1 MIVPVRNLEMNVKHM
16 KQVAIIFNPRAGS
29 IKGNISRIETLRVEL
44 KKLGFECADEF
55 WMPTSRAGEAAE
67 LVSKAVKMNANVIVI
82 CGGDGTINEAVQVI
96 VGSDIPLAILPA
108 GTANVLAKE
117 MSLPTS
123 PEGLAELIARN
134 SSRRISVG
142 LAENPATKWKRY
154 FLLMAG
160 IGIDAAIIEAVN
172 PQLKKQ
178 FGIGSYIAAG
188 LKTLADWKLTPF
200 DLRANKISYPATF
213 AVIANAANYAA
224 WFKISPDSKMESDSL
239 NLCAF
244 NSTNRITYLG
254 YAAMS
259 LFGAHTKA
267 ANVVYEPISEI
278 FAESEVPVP
287 VQLDGELVGHL
298 PMKFSIVPNALT
310 VVAP

>member
-1 MIVPVRNLEMNVKHM
+1 M

-29 IKGNISRIETLRVEL
+29 IKGDISRIETLRETL
-44 KKLGFECADEF
+44 KKHGVSCDDEL

-67 LVSKAVKMNANVIVI
+67 LAAKAVKINAHLVIV
-82 CGGDGTINEAVQVI
+82 CGGDGTINEAVQGL
-96 VGSDIPLAILPA
+96 VGSSTPLAILPS

-117 MSLPTS
+117 LSLPSS
-123 PEGLAELIARN
+123 PEGLAELISRN
-134 SSRRISVG
+134 HLRRISVG
-142 LAENPATKWKRY
+142 LAEHPETNWQRY

-160 IGIDAAIIEAVN
+160 IGIDAAIIESVN
-172 PQLKKQ
+172 PKFKKQ
-178 FGIGSYIAAG
+178 FGIGAYIAAG
-188 LKTLADWKLTPF
+188 LQALVNWKLTPF
-200 DLRANKISYPATF
+200 KLKANHQSYPATF

-224 WFKISPDSKMESDSL
+224 WFNISPDSRMESDSL

-267 ANVVYEPISEI
+267 ANVVYEPMSEI
-278 FAESEVPVP
+278 FAESTEPVP

-298 PMKFSIVPNALT
+298 PMKFSIVPDALT

>member
-1 MIVPVRNLEMNVKHM
+1 M

-29 IKGNISRIETLRVEL
+29 IKGDSTRIHQLRDEL
-44 KKLGFECADEF
+44 RKHGFFCDDEF
-55 WMPTSRAGEAAE
+55 LLSTSRAGEAAE
-67 LVSKAVKMNANVIVI
+67 LVSKAVKMNAHLVIV
-82 CGGDGTINEAVQVI
+82 CGGDGTINEAVQGM
-96 VGSDIPLAILPA
+96 VGSSVPLAILPS

-117 MSLPTS
+117 LALPSS
-123 PEGLAELIARN
+123 PEDLVELIARH
-134 SSRRISVG
+134 SLRRISVG
-142 LAENPATKWKRY
+142 LASNAETGWQRY

-160 IGIDAAIIEAVN
+160 IGIDAAIIETVD
-172 PQLKKQ
+172 PKLKKQ
-178 FGIGSYIAAG
+178 FGLGAYIAAG
-188 LKTLADWKLTPF
+188 LKTLVNWKLTPF
-200 DLRANKISYPATF
+200 NLKANQQSYPATF

-224 WFKISPDSKMESDSL
+224 WFRISPDSRMESNAL

-259 LFGAHTKA
+259 LFGAHIKA
-267 ANVVYEPISEI
+267 SNVAYEPVSEI
-278 FAESEVPVP
+278 YAESNVPVP

>member
-1 MIVPVRNLEMNVKHM
+1 MMTNVKHM

-29 IKGNISRIETLRVEL
+29 IKGDISRIQLLRKVLQKYEFFC
-44 KKLGFECADEF
+44 GEEF

-67 LVSKAVKMNANVIVI
+67 LVSKAVKLNADVIVV
-82 CGGDGTINEAVQVI
+82 CGGDGTINEAVQGL
-96 VGSDIPLAILPA
+96 VGSHVPLAILPG

-117 MSLPTS
+117 LSLPTA
-123 PEGLAELIARN
+123 PAELAELISRN
-134 SSRRISVG
+134 SLRRISVG
-142 LAENPATKWKRY
+142 LAENPVTKWQRY

-160 IGIDAAIIEAVN
+160 IGIDAAIIETVD
-172 PQLKKQ
+172 PKLKKQ
-178 FGIGSYIAAG
+178 FGIASYVAAG
-188 LKTLADWKLTPF
+188 LKTLVNWKLTPF
-200 DLRANKISYPATF
+200 NLKANNQSYPATF

-224 WFKISPDSKMESDSL
+224 WFKISPDSTMESGSL

-244 NSTNRITYLG
+244 NSNNRITYLG

-259 LFGAHTKA
+259 LFGAHTRASK
-267 ANVVYEPISEI
+267 VIYEPISEI

-298 PMKFSIVPNALT
+298 PMKFSVVPNALT

>member
-1 MIVPVRNLEMNVKHM
+1 MLFR
-16 KQVAIIFNPRAGS
+16 
-29 IKGNISRIETLRVEL
+29 
-44 KKLGFECADEF
+44 
-55 WMPTSRAGEAAE
+55 
-67 LVSKAVKMNANVIVI
+67 
-82 CGGDGTINEAVQVI
+82 
-96 VGSDIPLAILPA
+96 
-108 GTANVLAKE
+108 
-117 MSLPTS
+117 S
-123 PEGLAELIARN
+123 PEGLAELISRN
-134 SSRRISVG
+134 SLRRISVG
-142 LAENPATKWKRY
+142 LAENPETNWKRY

-172 PQLKKQ
+172 PKFKKQ

-188 LKTLADWKLTPF
+188 LQALVKWKLTPF
-200 DLRANKISYPATF
+200 HLRANTQLYPATF
-213 AVIANAANYAA
+213 AIIANAANYAA
-224 WFKISPDSKMESDSL
+224 WFKISPDSRMESDSL

-259 LFGAHTKA
+259 LFGAHTKV

-298 PMKFSIVPNALT
+298 PMKFSIVPDALT

>member
-1 MIVPVRNLEMNVKHM
+1 
-16 KQVAIIFNPRAGS
+16 
-29 IKGNISRIETLRVEL
+29 
-44 KKLGFECADEF
+44 
-55 WMPTSRAGEAAE
+55 MPTTKAGEAAE
-67 LVSKAVKMNANVIVI
+67 LSAKAVKMNAHMVIV
-82 CGGDGTINEAVQVI
+82 CGGDGTINEAVQGM
-96 VGSDIPLAILPA
+96 VGSSVPLAILPS

-117 MSLPTS
+117 LSLPSS
-123 PEGLAELIARN
+123 PEGLVELILRN
-134 SSRRISVG
+134 SLRRISVG
-142 LAENPATKWKRY
+142 LASNPETKWQRY

-160 IGIDAAIIEAVN
+160 IGIDAAIIETVD
-172 PQLKKQ
+172 PKLKKQ
-178 FGIGSYIAAG
+178 FGIASYIAAG
-188 LKTLADWKLTPF
+188 LKILVSWKLTPF
-200 DLRANKISYPATF
+200 NLKANHRTYPATF

-224 WFKISPDSKMESDSL
+224 WFKISPDSTMESSSL

-244 NSTNRITYLG
+244 NSNNRITYLG

-267 ANVVYEPISEI
+267 SKVIYEPISEI

>member
-1 MIVPVRNLEMNVKHM
+1 MELNVKHM

-29 IKGNISRIETLRVEL
+29 IKGNTSRIHQLHEEL
-44 KKLGFECADEF
+44 IKHGFSCDDEF
-55 WMPTSRAGEAAE
+55 WMPTTKAGEAAE
-67 LVSKAVKMNANVIVI
+67 LTAKAVKMNAAVIVV
-82 CGGDGTINEAVQVI
+82 CGGDGTINEAVQGL
-96 VGSDIPLAILPA
+96 VGSTTPLAILPA

-117 MSLPTS
+117 MSLPSS
-123 PEGLAELIARN
+123 PAGLAELISRN
-134 SSRRISVG
+134 SLRRISVG
-142 LAENPATKWKRY
+142 LAQNPATNWQRY

-172 PQLKKQ
+172 PQMKKQ

-188 LKTLADWKLTPF
+188 LQALVKWKLTPF
-200 DLRANKISYPATF
+200 NLRANEQIYPATF

-224 WFKISPDSKMESDSL
+224 WFRISPDSRMESDSL

-267 ANVVYEPISEI
+267 ANVVYEPTSES
-278 FAESEVPVP
+278 FAESTEPVP

-298 PMKFSIVPNALT
+298 PMKFSVVPDALT